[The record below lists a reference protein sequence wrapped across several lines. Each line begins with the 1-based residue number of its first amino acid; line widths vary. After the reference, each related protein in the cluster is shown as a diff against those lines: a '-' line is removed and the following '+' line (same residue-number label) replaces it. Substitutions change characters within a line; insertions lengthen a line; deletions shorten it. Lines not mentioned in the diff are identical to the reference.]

1 MEKAKEISYKT
12 HIDQLTQNVLALL
25 NIWKTLQ
32 TGIKVTGQLRSK
44 NHAAWSNR
52 VRGVSRSSQCRSFR
66 VLTMFILKRSAKL
79 NRFVKRLQL

>member
-32 TGIKVTGQLRSK
+32 TGIKVTGQ
-44 NHAAWSNR
+44 
-52 VRGVSRSSQCRSFR
+52 
-66 VLTMFILKRSAKL
+66 
-79 NRFVKRLQL
+79 